1 MSDLYVEDA
10 ALKATLDLTGTTY
23 ADDDVTRAIEAASRA
38 VETLTGRLRFYLP
51 DDSNDETRYYTAERA
66 LVLPIDDAVTVT
78 SVKTDSDYDGVYE
91 TVWTLGTDYRLGP
104 SNAVNDGKPYEEIR
118 VVTRPALS
126 PALGLYQGQVPR
138 TSYSLP
144 LGVFEGVQVVGRFG
158 WTACPSQVASAA
170 FIIAEKLVRRMREAP
185 FGVLALMDTAVR
197 VGMDDRDVQLFLR
210 DYDRRPFVV

>member
-1 MSDLYVEDA
+1 MSDLYVDTDE
-10 ALKATLDLTGTTY
+10 LKATLDLTGTTY
-23 ADDDVTRAIEAASRA
+23 ADADVTRAIEAASRA

-51 DDSNDETRYYTAERA
+51 ADSNDETRYYTAERA
-66 LVLPIDDAVTVT
+66 LMLSIDDAVAVT
-78 SVKTDSDYDGVYE
+78 SVKTDSDFDGVYE

-104 SNAVNDGKPYEEIR
+104 SNAANDSRPYEEIR
-118 VVTRPALS
+118 VLTRPAHDIHGTVVGQLS
-126 PALGLYQGQVPR
+126 R
-138 TSYSLP
+138 STFNLP